1 MRFKD
6 EAGFLFSAPAC
17 ESPAVRSLT
26 IGALIVCG
34 GTLAALPFR
43 RDSVDPAPED
53 HPPRL
58 VTNLS
63 SELAISN
70 DAVTYDPW
78 FVDPQSSQR
87 AEELRRQTTSAL
99 SLASRAQPVE
109 PDRGIGSDAKERP
122 RRDLHLPLT
131 YDDLA
136 VPLTSTHFNDGRF
149 DALVRQQPTDDRSQA
164 TNVPSAGRRY
174 ESMPVAVSSQ
184 HESTANRPPWEMAR
198 DLPQSILQESSPL
211 SQTPTH
217 SAQPSAA
224 AAALASPQATPP
236 QASLPR
242 EVVGRLASDSQ
253 THDQQFDRE
262 PEPARQRH
270 WIRQPD

>member
-17 ESPAVRSLT
+17 ESPAVRTLT
-26 IGALIVCG
+26 MGALIVCG

-43 RDSVDPAPED
+43 RDSVTPAPEE
-53 HPPRL
+53 HSPRL

-63 SELAISN
+63 SELAISH

-78 FVDPQSSQR
+78 FVDPRPSQR
-87 AEELRRQTTSAL
+87 AEELRRQTTSAM

-109 PDRGIGSDAKERP
+109 PDHGIASDAKERP
-122 RRDLHLPLT
+122 RRGLHLPLT

-164 TNVPSAGRRY
+164 TNVANAGRRF

-184 HESTANRPPWEMAR
+184 QESTAKAPPWQMAR
-198 DLPQSILQESSPL
+198 DLPQSILQESSPP
-211 SQTPTH
+211 SPTPTH
-217 SAQPSAA
+217 SVQPDAT

-236 QASLPR
+236 RASLPG
-242 EVVGRLASDSQ
+242 EVVGRMASDSQ
-253 THDQQFDRE
+253 SHDQQFDRA